1 MKVIN
6 LFSGPGG
13 GKSTLRSGLFY
24 QMKILGFNCEDVT
37 EFAKDVTWEGHFNL
51 LSDQL
56 YLLAQQNRKLER
68 LRDKVDWVI
77 TDSPLLLSLHYA
89 NSDYLPNSFK
99 NLVLDIWNS
108 YDNYNIFINRNH
120 SYSSI
125 GRNQNEEEAVLI
137 DTQLKTLLNEN
148 CINFSNVNSHDI
160 AIETILRE
168 YVYEN

>member
-6 LFSGPGG
+6 LFAGPGA

-24 QMKILGFNCEDVT
+24 QMKILGINCEDVT

-56 YLLAQQNRKLER
+56 FLLAQQNRKLER

-77 TDSPLLLSLHYA
+77 TDSPLLFGLHYA
-89 NSDYLPNSFK
+89 KPEYLPNSFK

-108 YDNYNIFINRNH
+108 YENYNIFINRNH
-120 SYSSI
+120 SYSNI
-125 GRNQNEEEAVLI
+125 GRNQNEEEALLI

-148 CINFSNVNSHDI
+148 DIKFKHFS
-160 AIETILRE
+160 TT
-168 YVYEN
+168 Y